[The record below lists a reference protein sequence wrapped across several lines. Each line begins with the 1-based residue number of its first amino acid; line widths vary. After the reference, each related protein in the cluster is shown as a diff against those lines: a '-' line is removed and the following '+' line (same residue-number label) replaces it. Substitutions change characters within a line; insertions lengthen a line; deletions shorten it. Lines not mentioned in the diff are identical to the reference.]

1 MGDESLTSEN
11 RVYKKSFELHAY
23 EVDSEGRAHFV
34 SLLNYLQDAAG
45 DHAALLGFSITEL
58 LKKNQTWLLSRYH
71 LKVLRYPLYE
81 ARVMVSTWPS
91 ATQGIFALRDFEMA
105 DEKGQ
110 VFLMATSSWILLDLG
125 KKQPIR
131 LNESFPGR
139 MVLERRALDDDFKPF
154 PQLRQPEI
162 ELTFPVLRKD
172 LDFNRHVNN
181 AVYVQWALEAVPEV
195 ISNSMRPL
203 DVEVSYRAEAFSG
216 DRVISRAGRQSGETP
231 PVFLHQI
238 SNEATGAELT
248 RLKTVWSEKV

>member
-1 MGDESLTSEN
+1 MGDESLTPVHKLY
-11 RVYKKSFELHAY
+11 RKTFDLHAY
-23 EVDSEGRAHFV
+23 EVDSEGRAHLV

-71 LKVLRYPLYE
+71 VKVLCYPSYGDK
-81 ARVMVSTWPS
+81 VTVSTWPS
-91 ATQGIFALRDFEMA
+91 ATQGVFALRDFELA
-105 DEKGQ
+105 DERGK
-110 VFLMATSSWILLDLG
+110 VFLAATSSWILLDLG

-154 PQLRQPEI
+154 PQLRQPEV

-181 AVYVQWALEAVPEV
+181 AVYVQWALEAVPED
-195 ISNSMRPL
+195 ISNSMLPS

-216 DRVISRAGRQSGETP
+216 ERVISRAGRQSGEAP
-231 PVFLHQI
+231 VVFLHQI
-238 SNEATGAELT
+238 SNEASGVELT
-248 RLKTVWSEKV
+248 RLRTVWTGKA